1 MKRMLMCP
9 NQQSILFFIDH
20 LGRGGAERITIDLA
34 HILAQRGHLVTIA
47 ALNGQRNLLTTP
59 SSVRLIDLELSNSFA
74 FGKMWKKKYLSV
86 AEQKRL
92 ADVLTQV
99 KPNLIVTGYNNGH
112 WLAPY
117 LQGNVWHWIHGNLIE
132 NRKASNLWLKIKEFI
147 RQIRHQCAF
156 KQLFDQK
163 KIITVNQDLKK
174 IYADLVPNST
184 IQVITNG
191 VDPKNLNYKKNY
203 PHTIR
208 KWDAIFLGRLVPI
221 KQVDHALIAFAR
233 SGLQGRLLIAGD
245 GTEKETLQKLAYELN
260 IENRVDFFGWV
271 ENPKDVILQ
280 SKILI
285 LSSIEEGFG
294 LVVAEALTLGT
305 PVVAYNCSSGVRQQ
319 LCWAGGES
327 GLVPPQDIELL
338 SKKIF
343 EVFHHPYHIDD
354 DQLHNLTLDQTADQF
369 EKLLDSP

>member
-34 HILAQRGHLVTIA
+34 YNLAQRGHLVTIA

-59 SSVRLIDLELSNSFA
+59 SSVRLIDLELSHSFA

-99 KPNLIVTGYNNGH
+99 KPHLIITGYNNGH

-132 NRKASNLWLKIKEFI
+132 NRKSSNLWLKIKNLI
-147 RQIRHQCAF
+147 RKIRHQYAF
-156 KQLFDQK
+156 KQLFNQK
-163 KIITVNQDLKK
+163 KIIIVNQDLKDF
-174 IYADLVPNST
+174 YASLVPNS
-184 IQVITNG
+184 VIKVINNG
-191 VDPKNLNYKKNY
+191 VDPQNLIYKKN
-203 PHTIR
+203 HRHNIK

-221 KQVDHALIAFAR
+221 KQVDHALTAFAR

-245 GTEKETLQKLAYELN
+245 GTEKETLQKLAHELN
-260 IENRVDFFGWV
+260 IENRVDFGGWI

-285 LSSIEEGFG
+285 LSSREEGFG

-319 LCWAGGES
+319 LCWAGGDS

-338 SKKIF
+338 SKKIS

-354 DQLHNLTLDQTADQF
+354 NQLHHLTLDQTADQF